1 MMQAQVLENSV
12 MQRSKGFTVIELM
25 IVLAIAAILASLA
38 APSVTRF
45 LRVSEMSNAVN
56 TWMSDLRWA
65 RSEAVRRGGHVVMC
79 RSENPEAASP
89 ACTTSLLGP
98 SGKGWVTGW
107 FIFHDLDADGNK
119 DAAEPVLRV
128 QSALPSINVIVESS
142 SSTKFRYTAS
152 GRLMNSGLST
162 TVTFGA
168 SPEYSNDL
176 QRVLCVNVG
185 GRARIAGD
193 GLASCS

>member
-1 MMQAQVLENSV
+1 MHRN
-12 MQRSKGFTVIELM
+12 RGFTVIELM

-56 TWMSDLRWA
+56 TWMSDMRWA

-79 RSENPEAASP
+79 RSEDPEAASP
-89 ACTTSLLGP
+89 ACTTSQLGP
-98 SGKGWVTGW
+98 NGWGWVSGW
-107 FIFHDLDADGNK
+107 IIFHDLDSDGNK

-128 QSALPSINVIVESS
+128 QAKLPSVNVITESGT
-142 SSTKFRYTAS
+142 STKFRYTAS
-152 GRLMNSGLST
+152 GRLMNAGLST

-168 SPEYSNDL
+168 SPEYSSDL